1 MVQAD
6 KFRVCQ
12 KLQSYLKTL
21 GYYADISFNSF
32 LFPNVKDT
40 RKILAFLFE
49 IMFKDDKNEDDEEA
63 RKPNNSYEVAF
74 KRRLTQFK
82 EKPWVLPDFLE
93 VYRPLAIGGGERIIV
108 SKGLDAV
115 RVAD

>member
-21 GYYADISFNSF
+21 SYYNDISFNSF

-49 IMFKDDKNEDDEEA
+49 MMFKDDKNEEDD
-63 RKPNNSYEVAF
+63 
-74 KRRLTQFK
+74 
-82 EKPWVLPDFLE
+82 
-93 VYRPLAIGGGERIIV
+93 
-108 SKGLDAV
+108 
-115 RVAD
+115 

>member
-49 IMFKDDKNEDDEEA
+49 IMFKDDKNEDDEG
-63 RKPNNSYEVAF
+63 KPSNSYEIAF
-74 KRRLTQFK
+74 KRRLT
-82 EKPWVLPDFLE
+82 
-93 VYRPLAIGGGERIIV
+93 
-108 SKGLDAV
+108 
-115 RVAD
+115 